1 MLDHQDYEGNVFNM
15 ADEFAQSKNSRLQN
29 IDKYGIT
36 SATGMIAGCN
46 YINSSQPMKR
56 SNNRMQSMKPMQPMP
71 SKKAK
76 AKGRMGAMVDTL
88 RVPQQPGDEIDD
100 LIDFKA
106 QSETEA
112 IEEQMLKEIME

>member
-1 MLDHQDYEGNVFNM
+1 
-15 ADEFAQSKNSRLQN
+15 
-29 IDKYGIT
+29 
-36 SATGMIAGCN
+36 
-46 YINSSQPMKR
+46 
-56 SNNRMQSMKPMQPMP
+56 
-71 SKKAK
+71 
-76 AKGRMGAMVDTL
+76 MGAMVDTL